1 MEVKKL
7 DSMDSIPPDG
17 CCAFFLPKK
26 RRFCKFRP
34 NTGQKYCAEH
44 ACVMGV
50 QLERKR
56 IPCPLDPKHTCYED
70 SLEKHLKKCNKSVT
84 KNAVEG
90 YHQQGIN
97 AGNDDGDAAP
107 QPKVTV
113 CTVKDEELQIL
124 IDRVNKL
131 YNEHIQDIKT
141 DILSH
146 SCLREELENPSYGTP
161 ALRHRKQQ
169 ASLVGHLDKLQLL
182 KDGVCFVEMGAGKG
196 QLSHWV
202 QRAVEKCDKV
212 SFVLVDR
219 GTIRYKLDNQHREEQ
234 GPKFERLRIDI
245 EHLNLG
251 KYNTISA
258 DDHRPVVAMGKH
270 LCGAATDLALRC
282 LLETLPKSDDNQT
295 CEQSPSKKP
304 RTEHK
309 HRLPSGVVI
318 ALCCHHRCTW
328 KAYVGKEFMKHCG
341 ISARDFQLLS
351 SMSSW
356 ATCTWKGWR
365 KTGIKQQPEQKDRPE
380 EDVGDSTADEHDIEA
395 ADINSAQTSGLKLSE
410 TEREEI
416 GRRCKR
422 LIDYG
427 RIKYLQHYQMDSNL
441 REYIDH
447 HLTPENIVL
456 IAKPF
461 KD

>member
-84 KNAVEG
+84 KNAVE
-90 YHQQGIN
+90 
-97 AGNDDGDAAP
+97 
-107 QPKVTV
+107 
-113 CTVKDEELQIL
+113 
-124 IDRVNKL
+124 
-131 YNEHIQDIKT
+131 
-141 DILSH
+141 
-146 SCLREELENPSYGTP
+146 
-161 ALRHRKQQ
+161 